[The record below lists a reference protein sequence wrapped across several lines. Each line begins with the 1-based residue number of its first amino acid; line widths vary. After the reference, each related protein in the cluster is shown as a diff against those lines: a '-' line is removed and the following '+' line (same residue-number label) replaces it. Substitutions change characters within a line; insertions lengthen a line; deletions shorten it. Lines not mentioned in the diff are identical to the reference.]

1 MSFYEEVEALKEQEL
16 ILIERTF
23 KFIEP
28 HGTQFAQ
35 DFYKKFFTMYP
46 DVKPLFA
53 NVDQTHLVKMIW
65 NALVL
70 VIHNLKSPQQLQPSL
85 VSLGRRHRNYGVIGR
100 NYLKR
105 GEAIMATLEAY
116 LRKE

>member
-46 DVKPLFA
+46 DV
-53 NVDQTHLVKMIW
+53 
-65 NALVL
+65 
-70 VIHNLKSPQQLQPSL
+70 
-85 VSLGRRHRNYGVIGR
+85 
-100 NYLKR
+100 
-105 GEAIMATLEAY
+105 
-116 LRKE
+116 